1 MERQFNQKD
10 AEPLNNCVGT
20 IESMKVETMY
30 KHIFNVS
37 IDGLVLWDNQHRII
51 DANPAAELL
60 WNSPPGEANREA
72 I

>member
-1 MERQFNQKD
+1 
-10 AEPLNNCVGT
+10 
-20 IESMKVETMY
+20 MY